1 MANGIK
7 LTLATRT
14 ALVMFDE
21 SMRQLVHMYRA
32 ESTETKWTCKLWQVC
47 QEAAHTC
54 RIDEPVRL
62 CLAQF
67 LKKAGVMQDRGRFNH
82 IQETAPREIGEQS
95 ADFGMFIQLAHV
107 LTGEELAADYWGLCV
122 DVQRLWW
129 VLQLLCKAERIGANP
144 KGWLQTRLETAIKV
158 SQEKGDKQLA
168 VLLNTET
175 DHTGGRVEELKLD
188 ASHCSQVGDAA
199 SADWIDMLKQPNR
212 PNVEEG
218 LIFSKHGICKDAVN
232 RQSSPTLQGFLNGAV
247 LLNIDLQGGRFEA
260 CTPARLALFST
271 PKNGS
276 CWAISFMRTLG
287 ALLGPGAGM
296 LSLREVVR
304 KETFDEVL
312 VWARQGVL
320 LQTEKKDLLDCSVL
334 RQHLCKLL
342 HDRKDSVKHLFT
354 AGPSHNEAD
363 MEAAMALARSLGFDV
378 NIESGDHVK
387 AWAIAVLD
395 PSTYFT
401 ESLCL
406 SFLILALH
414 GEIGVVTITKVLCGS
429 GKARFQQS
437 SCQPLIHQ
445 NALALI
451 YMVHEQR
458 VPAAAKGDMDTVLD
472 DLAAAAWE
480 EENCGRKVTRQSL
493 RSVGTPTQDQ
503 LRQTRERVQ
512 TKVWA
517 GVDDQG
523 HFTEAHFLDED
534 GQSSWTF
541 VRPGHMDGG
550 GSQPVMALGDE
561 DLSAAYQD
569 SQGRQHNKDMES
581 SAADSCLLPARLVN
595 GSPTESEAEILLDDA
610 SRESQ
615 DLFFRQKDPLQQQ
628 LERAA
633 DTARHNLDTQAGN
646 PEEKMPTLVTD
657 TSVASSAKSLE
668 HQHNEDSASSAR
680 DNAEDPAAVSPPV
693 PSPSAVASKPSS
705 SQSVVVPRH
714 SPLLSPRQ
722 HKFASASQVRKGT
735 EIDSPGQRKLTSF
748 FGVQPAGCKSGE
760 QAGMTKKKDDDNDDA
775 ADSQPPGA
783 GTGTGPARQETCSG
797 AEQGGAS
804 GAGGAGGAAGS
815 TQLAITQL
823 ATVAHLLK
831 EAPHSHGL
839 EASVER
845 SVPGLKN
852 RRQLFTAL
860 YRADKSISNL
870 SEADRTAAITKIMD
884 PIIRRFVC
892 YIIASQVLEEERS
905 LGPRLR
911 QFGREKL
918 LPGLLEVGCT
928 EVMLSPIHEALRLTA
943 ACLSSQASQ
952 QLRDVPQ
959 AMSAC
964 SVRISDSQMHAECE
978 DMPQLP
984 GVPGMLQRLLET
996 CCLCGSAPDNHCH
1009 HGHLRACCA
1018 CIRSL
1023 GLKQLKQ
1030 SGGQCMCLAIAVSL
1044 QPKLREVCRLGGK
1057 AVTPKRQALIF
1068 NSSYLDKAATLL
1080 ILAAT
1085 LDVKPVIDT
1094 LLQDVVHVVTGQ
1106 LQVGLLPSL
1115 TAEQI
1120 VVLHGIHH
1128 DVTEHLV
1135 KRVAKAHADALREH
1149 ISYAP
1154 GAPQLNVGVQSSPHL
1169 GLRVGYLVGP
1179 LDNAELAHGALAN
1192 TKEEEDIW
1200 LIICAGRSRTP
1211 LADVLVDLYSKK
1223 HRLLELKG
1231 GAAQQAAEVHTLNLD
1246 ILVLMTFPSGDLE
1259 HILASGVARKTV
1271 NWRGMSASRTD
1282 LCDFTLVGSS
1292 SACADPDPR
1301 VIRVGFDQ
1309 PVQATRLGSAKQRPN
1324 REALGLPASGFVVT
1338 FPGLLVQVDKFS
1350 LWTWMQL
1357 VAGLDGSVL
1366 ALTAEQAS
1374 MKVIVEQWVKEYAE
1388 LHGPFA
1394 SDRVLLLEWQGSEI
1408 HAARIGHSSL
1418 CVATLNPKMSLIYLA
1433 ASVLAE
1439 AVGFLVL
1446 EGTGSA
1452 DVRACGLGALLI
1464 AQNAEEFVSKGQ
1476 MWASQRQNACAFL
1489 REQREK
1495 YAGCFNPDRYSTMLN
1510 KVFRAVLEGETAIPF
1525 DEPVPDYEDDQ
1536 KTRWAGIFATIGE
1549 SRLSRVLF
1557 YKQGFERI
1565 LDFLERSGIKV
1576 QGVAGM
1582 GGSAYVV
1589 RAVLSRDY
1597 RRVKKVVVKI
1607 DRTFRRITTMHNSG
1621 VLRDAA
1627 IGRTISNRMRGSMW
1641 WSDLVPKPVY
1651 MLHGGRSFVGHTEPN
1666 SSNHVILFS
1675 IFEDVECRF
1684 EDTLASFTTEWLED
1698 ATVSNDLVLACQE
1711 IFLALWHA
1719 HSNGLVVGD
1728 IKAQNIGQNPH
1739 GKAVFWDLGHGM
1751 CGPPKAGDAYGKTSG
1766 PSRLMRRT
1774 STHHFAAAEKG
1785 DGTNPQ
1791 GDANLFRASGQGNRK
1806 LRKVPFLFFTARDLD
1821 RGEQLSQQRNRGLGR
1836 LGNGTFTNYDCKAA
1850 EERAEAVKKDPDAS
1864 HDREREEDEDIF
1876 QALRTI
1882 LQVFKPVDWKN
1893 PVDWE
1898 CRATAAAADPAQML
1912 EFLKSGTRRTPQQPL
1927 ALERFA
1933 NWFAIGLGPRPRPK
1947 LIDLMTHLALTTP
1960 ALPPAVEQAIVR
1972 GEGFAFAGGT
1982 VGQVYPAIKE
1992 EWQDFSIPPTLL
2004 RQESD
2009 GKETGEDIGLGL
2021 QAVTGISEGAF
2032 VGFYCGTKRAQS
2044 QGPMDT
2050 FPSRYGVSS
2059 RSQKQRD
2066 KITIDGFVGRK
2077 LTLQWLKDHQATGA
2091 FMNAGDWQGGPRS
2104 NVRLD
2109 GHKAWTDPATDIVW
2123 IPMYAICD
2131 IAAGDF
2137 LRWKYSPEDGEAGIY
2152 TFK

>member
-1 MANGIK
+1 
-7 LTLATRT
+7 
-14 ALVMFDE
+14 
-21 SMRQLVHMYRA
+21 
-32 ESTETKWTCKLWQVC
+32 
-47 QEAAHTC
+47 
-54 RIDEPVRL
+54 
-62 CLAQF
+62 
-67 LKKAGVMQDRGRFNH
+67 
-82 IQETAPREIGEQS
+82 
-95 ADFGMFIQLAHV
+95 
-107 LTGEELAADYWGLCV
+107 
-122 DVQRLWW
+122 
-129 VLQLLCKAERIGANP
+129 
-144 KGWLQTRLETAIKV
+144 
-158 SQEKGDKQLA
+158 
-168 VLLNTET
+168 
-175 DHTGGRVEELKLD
+175 
-188 ASHCSQVGDAA
+188 
-199 SADWIDMLKQPNR
+199 
-212 PNVEEG
+212 
-218 LIFSKHGICKDAVN
+218 
-232 RQSSPTLQGFLNGAV
+232 
-247 LLNIDLQGGRFEA
+247 
-260 CTPARLALFST
+260 
-271 PKNGS
+271 
-276 CWAISFMRTLG
+276 
-287 ALLGPGAGM
+287 
-296 LSLREVVR
+296 
-304 KETFDEVL
+304 
-312 VWARQGVL
+312 
-320 LQTEKKDLLDCSVL
+320 
-334 RQHLCKLL
+334 
-342 HDRKDSVKHLFT
+342 
-354 AGPSHNEAD
+354 
-363 MEAAMALARSLGFDV
+363 
-378 NIESGDHVK
+378 
-387 AWAIAVLD
+387 
-395 PSTYFT
+395 
-401 ESLCL
+401 
-406 SFLILALH
+406 
-414 GEIGVVTITKVLCGS
+414 
-429 GKARFQQS
+429 
-437 SCQPLIHQ
+437 
-445 NALALI
+445 
-451 YMVHEQR
+451 
-458 VPAAAKGDMDTVLD
+458 
-472 DLAAAAWE
+472 
-480 EENCGRKVTRQSL
+480 
-493 RSVGTPTQDQ
+493 
-503 LRQTRERVQ
+503 
-512 TKVWA
+512 
-517 GVDDQG
+517 
-523 HFTEAHFLDED
+523 
-534 GQSSWTF
+534 
-541 VRPGHMDGG
+541 
-550 GSQPVMALGDE
+550 
-561 DLSAAYQD
+561 
-569 SQGRQHNKDMES
+569 
-581 SAADSCLLPARLVN
+581 
-595 GSPTESEAEILLDDA
+595 
-610 SRESQ
+610 
-615 DLFFRQKDPLQQQ
+615 
-628 LERAA
+628 
-633 DTARHNLDTQAGN
+633 
-646 PEEKMPTLVTD
+646 
-657 TSVASSAKSLE
+657 
-668 HQHNEDSASSAR
+668 
-680 DNAEDPAAVSPPV
+680 
-693 PSPSAVASKPSS
+693 
-705 SQSVVVPRH
+705 
-714 SPLLSPRQ
+714 
-722 HKFASASQVRKGT
+722 
-735 EIDSPGQRKLTSF
+735 
-748 FGVQPAGCKSGE
+748 
-760 QAGMTKKKDDDNDDA
+760 MTKKKDDDNDDA

-797 AEQGGAS
+797 TEQGGAS

-831 EAPHSHGL
+831 EAPRSHGL

-845 SVPGLKN
+845 SVPGLKS
-852 RRQLFTAL
+852 RRQLFAAL
-860 YRADKSISNL
+860 YSADKSISNL
-870 SEADRTAAITKIMD
+870 SEADRTAAFTKLMD
-884 PIIRRFVC
+884 PVIRRFEC
-892 YIIASQVLEEERS
+892 YIIAAQVLEEERS

-911 QFGREKL
+911 QFVREKL

-928 EVMLSPIHEALRLTA
+928 EVMLSTIHEALRLTA
-943 ACLSSQASQ
+943 AGLSSQASQ
-952 QLRDVPQ
+952 QLRDDPH
-959 AMSAC
+959 AISAC
-964 SVRISDSQMHAECE
+964 SVRISDSQLHAECE
-978 DMPQLP
+978 DTPQLP
-984 GVPGMLQRLLET
+984 GVPGMLQRILET
-996 CCLCGSAPDNHCH
+996 CCLCGSAPDNHCR
-1009 HGHLRACCA
+1009 HGHLRACRA

-1023 GLKQLKQ
+1023 GLKQVNQ
-1030 SGGQCMCLAIAVSL
+1030 SGGQCMCLTIAVSL
-1044 QPKLREVCRLGGK
+1044 QQKLREVFRSRGK
-1057 AVTPKRQALIF
+1057 AASVSTKRQALILS
-1068 NSSYLDKAATLL
+1068 SSYLDKAATLL
-1080 ILAAT
+1080 VLAAM

-1094 LLQDVVHVVTGQ
+1094 LLQDVVHVVTCQ
-1106 LQVGLLPSL
+1106 LQMGLRPSL

-1120 VVLHGIHH
+1120 VVLQGIHH

-1154 GAPQLNVGVQSSPHL
+1154 GAPPQPNVGVQSSPHL

-1179 LDNAELAHGALAN
+1179 LDNAELAHGTLAN

-1200 LIICAGRSRTP
+1200 LIICAGRSRAP
-1211 LADVLVDLYSKK
+1211 LADVLVDRYSQK

-1464 AQNAEEFVSKGQ
+1464 AQNAEEFISKGHV
-1476 MWASQRQNACAFL
+1476 WATQRQNACAFL

-1495 YAGCFNPDRYSTMLN
+1495 CAGCFNPDRYSTMLN
-1510 KVFRAVLEGETAIPF
+1510 KVFRAVLEGETPIPF

-1589 RAVLSRDY
+1589 RAVTVLSRDY

-1621 VLRDAA
+1621 VFRDAVF
-1627 IGRTISNRMRGSMW
+1627 GRTISNRMRGSMW
-1641 WSDLVPKPVY
+1641 WSDLVPKPVH

-1785 DGTNPQ
+1785 GGTNPQ
-1791 GDANLFRASGQGNRK
+1791 GDANLFRASGQRN
-1806 LRKVPFLFFTARDLD
+1806 RKVPFLFFTARDLD
-1821 RGEQLSQQRNRGLGR
+1821 RGEQLSQQRKRGLGR

-1850 EERAEAVKKDPDAS
+1850 DERDVEVKKDPHAA
-1864 HDREREEDEDIF
+1864 HDREREEAEDIF

-1893 PVDWE
+1893 AIDWE
-1898 CRATAAAADPAQML
+1898 NRATAAAADPAKML
-1912 EFLKSGTRRTPQQPL
+1912 EFLKSGTRGTPQQPM

-1933 NWFAIGLGPRPRPK
+1933 SWLAIGLGPRPRPK

-1992 EWQDFSIPPTLL
+1992 EWQEFSIPPTLV
-2004 RQESD
+2004 RQEPD
-2009 GKETGEDIGLGL
+2009 GKGTGGYIGLGL
-2021 QAVTGISEGAF
+2021 QAGTRISDGAF
-2032 VGFYCGTKRAQS
+2032 VGFYCGTKRVQS
-2044 QGPMDT
+2044 EGPMDT
-2050 FPSRYGVSS
+2050 FPSRYGVSV
-2059 RSQKQRD
+2059 RSQKQRG
-2066 KITIDGFVGRK
+2066 KITINGFVGRK
-2077 LTLQWLKDHQATGA
+2077 LTLQWLIDHQATGP

-2109 GHKAWTDPATDIVW
+2109 GHAAWTDPATDIVW
-2123 IPMYAICD
+2123 IPMYAICN

-2137 LRWKYSPEDGEAGIY
+2137 LRWKYSPVDGEAGIY
-2152 TFK
+2152 TFKTSSHKG